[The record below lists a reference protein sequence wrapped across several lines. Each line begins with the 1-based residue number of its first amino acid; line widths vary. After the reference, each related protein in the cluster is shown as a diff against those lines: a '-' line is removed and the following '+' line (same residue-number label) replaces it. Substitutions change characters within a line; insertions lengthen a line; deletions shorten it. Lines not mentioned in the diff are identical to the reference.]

1 MFTNNNGTYELS
13 IQMPTIQLS
22 QSIVNKHDT
31 VRVSIT
37 TLPERQKKAIH
48 IKAKELQKF
57 NHTFKVN
64 ITEETDTIIVVFRK
78 KDFFGKENIIASTLI
93 RSHQFN
99 QIGNQQM
106 PVVSEIDNIEIYEP
120 AHQPNEKKHTR
131 KNEEFLYEY
140 IGNQTTRKVLGHLH
154 AKFTLTQQT
163 SSIDYNNK
171 SNNYN
176 YQYNE
181 NFNQQQFDNQFRN
194 TTLEIY

>member
-1 MFTNNNGTYELS
+1 MFTNNNGAYELT
-13 IQMPTIQLS
+13 IEIPTIRLS

-48 IKAKELQKF
+48 VKAKELQKF

-93 RSHQFN
+93 KSHQFN

-106 PVVSEIDNIEIYEP
+106 PVVTEIENIDIYEP
-120 AHQPNEKKHTR
+120 AHHQNEKKQTR
-131 KNEEFLYEY
+131 KNEDCLYEF
-140 IGNQTTRKVLGHLH
+140 IGNQTTRKVFGHLR
-154 AKFTLTQQT
+154 AKFTL
-163 SSIDYNNK
+163 DNNNK
-171 SNNYN
+171 LNNYN
-176 YQYNE
+176 NQFNE
-181 NFNQQQFDNQFRN
+181 NFNQQRFDNQFRN